1 MKTLQ
6 QLLHEILADSELME
20 ALDNLHDGG
29 DGSKASL
36 AAIYINTLVST
47 GRYKVEFD
55 RHGNVMFG
63 LNKM

>member
-6 QLLHEILADSELME
+6 QLLHEILADSELMDE
-20 ALDNLHDGG
+20 LNQLYDGG

-36 AAIYINTLVST
+36 AAIYINTLVNT

-55 RHGNVMFG
+55 RHGNVMFSS
-63 LNKM
+63 NKM